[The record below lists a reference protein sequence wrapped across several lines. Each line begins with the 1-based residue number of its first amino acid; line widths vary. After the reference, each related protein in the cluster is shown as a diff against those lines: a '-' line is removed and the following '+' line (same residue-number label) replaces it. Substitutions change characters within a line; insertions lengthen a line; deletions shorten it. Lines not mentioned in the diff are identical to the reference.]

1 MSRVVILGAGP
12 AGVSAA
18 LYTVR
23 AGVETTVIHKPGGA
37 GSALEKA
44 HCIENYYGLAQ
55 PVSGKELYENGIAG
69 AKRLGVTFVE
79 DEAVALEWNGSFAV
93 ETLHG
98 RYPADAVII
107 ALGAERT
114 DPGIPG
120 VKELEGR
127 GVSWC
132 AVCDAFFF
140 RGKDVAVLGDGEYA
154 VHEAELL
161 ARTSGKVTILTNGKP
176 LRAQQPRGIGV
187 IETPVEKVTGG
198 LSLQKI
204 CFKDGTELPAA
215 GLFIALGTA
224 GSVSLARKAGAV
236 VENGRIVVDGQ
247 GATNVP
253 GLYAAGDCTGGTLQ
267 VSKAVWDG
275 ANAGLQVISYLKKAA
290 QAAEEKG

>member
-12 AGVSAA
+12 AGISAA

-23 AGVETTVIHKPGGA
+23 AGIETTVIHKGSE
-37 GSALEKA
+37 GSALYKA
-44 HCIENYYGLAQ
+44 HSIENYYGFAQ
-55 PVSGKELYENGIAG
+55 PLSGRELYENGIAG
-69 AKRLGVTFVE
+69 AKRLGVRFVE
-79 DEAVALEWNGSFAV
+79 DEAVALEWNGSFSV
-93 ETLHG
+93 ETLQG
-98 RYPADAVII
+98 RYDADAVII
-107 ALGAERT
+107 ALGAERA
-114 DPGIPG
+114 DPRIPG
-120 VKELEGR
+120 TKDFEGR

-154 VHEAELL
+154 VHEAKLL

-176 LRAQQPRGIGV
+176 LQAEKPVGIDV
-187 IETPVEKVTGG
+187 IETPVEKVEGG
-198 LSLQKI
+198 FSLQKI
-204 CFKDGTELPAA
+204 CLKDGTELPAA

-224 GSVSLARKAGAV
+224 GSVSLARKIGAM
-236 VENGRIVVDGQ
+236 VEGSRIVVDEH

-275 ANAGLQVISYLKKAA
+275 ANAGLQVISYLKK
-290 QAAEEKG
+290 